1 MFWTCETWTFIT
13 ILLSKK
19 RKISRWPQGVTD
31 SNSTTGVK
39 SYLKFLISKVSSLP
53 LFTER
58 LHKATNIGFF
68 SKYRKKRKKSFAGN
82 WTPIFWVWSR
92 CANHYTMK
100 AHMRKTLDRRNV
112 NFWCL
117 GRICLCCH
125 CPYIPRPLWYVS
137 LNRTKSDGGSKNSK
151 KRRTSFMYIPYGH
164 KISLLLSLFL

>member
-1 MFWTCETWTFIT
+1 MFWKCEIWTFIT

-19 RKISRWPQGVTD
+19 RKNSRWPQGGTD
-31 SNSTTGVK
+31 SNSTTGVN

-58 LHKATNIGFF
+58 LHKATNIGLF
-68 SKYRKKRKKSFAGN
+68 SKYRIFFQNIWKKGKYSSAGN
-82 WTPIFWVWSR
+82 WTPVFWVWSR

-100 AHMRKTLDRRNV
+100 AHIRKTLDWRNV

-125 CPYIPRPLWYVS
+125 CPYIPRPLW
-137 LNRTKSDGGSKNSK
+137 
-151 KRRTSFMYIPYGH
+151 
-164 KISLLLSLFL
+164 